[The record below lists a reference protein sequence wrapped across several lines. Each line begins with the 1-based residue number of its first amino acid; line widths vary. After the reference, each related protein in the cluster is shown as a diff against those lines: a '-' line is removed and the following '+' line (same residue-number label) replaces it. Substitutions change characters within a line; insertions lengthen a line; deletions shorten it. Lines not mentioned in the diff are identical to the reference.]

1 MSFIHAENISFTYNC
16 EDSVKKAL
24 CDISFDI
31 NKGEF
36 IAILGSN
43 GSGKSTLA
51 KHLNAILELQ
61 SGNLTVADL
70 GVSDQKNLW
79 QLRRTCGMVFQNPDN
94 QFISTVV
101 EEDIAFGL
109 RNFNTDTK
117 NIPDKV
123 NEALSIVD
131 MDGCNKRSPSEL
143 SGGQKQ
149 RIAMAGVLA
158 VEPDIVI
165 FDEATSMLDPKG
177 RLEIISYLHKLHNAG
192 KTVIMITHYCEE
204 AVSCDRVFILKE
216 GMLIGQGSPR
226 EILTDTD
233 MLKNASLSAP
243 MSVNFYYDLQK
254 RGIKLPRCPLTMNE
268 LAEEICQLNQ
278 KTSL

>member
-94 QFISTVV
+94 QFVSTVV

-216 GMLIGQGSPR
+216 GMLIGQGTPR

-268 LAEEICQLNQ
+268 LAEEICQLKQ

>member
-1 MSFIHAENISFTYNC
+1 MNFIHAENISFIYNC
-16 EDSVKKAL
+16 EDSIKKAL

-36 IAILGSN
+36 IAILGAN

-61 SGNLTVADL
+61 SGKLTVANLDL
-70 GVSDQKNLW
+70 SNKSSTW
-79 QLRRTCGMVFQNPDN
+79 QVRRACGMVFQNPDN
-94 QFISTVV
+94 QFVSTVV

-109 RNFNTDTK
+109 RNFNTAEK
-117 NIPDKV
+117 KIPNKV

-131 MDGCNKRSPSEL
+131 MDGCNKCSPSEL

-158 VEPDIVI
+158 VEPDVII

-216 GMLIGQGSPR
+216 GRLLKQGSPR
-226 EILTDTD
+226 EILTDID
-233 MLKNASLSAP
+233 ILKDASLCAP
-243 MSVNFYYDLQK
+243 MSVNFYYDLIK
-254 RGIKLPRCPLTMNE
+254 RGIMLSRCPLTMTE
-268 LAEEICQLNQ
+268 LAEEICQLKQ